1 MPNKK
6 MKIIPAR
13 RHIGRKPVP
22 FEEDIPKLRVAA
34 YCRVSTEYE
43 EQNSS
48 YQTQVSHYTNYIL
61 NHDGWDLVNVYADD
75 GISGTNTKKREQFNQ
90 MIEDCMA
97 GKIDLIITK
106 SISRFAR
113 NTLDCLH
120 YIRQLKEKNIAV
132 YFEKEN
138 IKTTDAKGEVL
149 LTIMASLAQQES
161 QSLSQN
167 VKLGLQYRYQQGK
180 VMVNHNW
187 FLGYTKD
194 EEGHLIVDPEQAKI
208 VKRIYYE
215 YLEGYSCKQIARRL
229 TTDGIPNGAGNTKWG
244 DSNIASILKN
254 EKYIGD
260 ALLQKS
266 YTIDFLTK
274 KRIRNQGIMPQYY
287 IKDDHE
293 AIIPKDLFR
302 RVQEERKR
310 RRAGIK
316 VPCGKTRHYNNRTCF
331 SLKVFC
337 GRCGDIYHR
346 VAYNYSDEN
355 GQVVKWLC
363 MTGHDHDLV
372 TCHGRAISER
382 QLKEVCLRAFNK
394 IIEPNKIFQAK
405 LQNNIRHAINQV
417 NEEQATKLDRELDRL
432 QILLINQTPHSKDY
446 DKISD
451 EFNRIQ
457 QQRDELQLTLDRQ
470 NEVVQKNVN
479 LQNFIDINS
488 KQLNEFDEH
497 LVRQL
502 IKKITIQETYCE
514 VEFQNGDSIKI
525 NL

>member
-13 RHIGRKPVP
+13 RHIGSKPFP

-43 EQNSS
+43 EQYSS

-61 NHDGWDLVNVYADD
+61 NHDGWDLVKVYADD

-194 EEGHLIVDPEQAKI
+194 EDGHLIIDPEQAKI

-229 TTDGIPNGAGNTKWG
+229 TADGIPNGAGNTKWG

-293 AIIPKDLFR
+293 AIIPKELFR

-316 VPCGKTRHYNNRTCF
+316 VPCGKTRHFNNTSCF
-331 SLKVFC
+331 SQKLFC
-337 GRCGDIYHR
+337 GDCGDIYQR
-346 VAYNYSDEN
+346 IFYKTN
-355 GQVVKWLC
+355 GKRRARWRCLSI
-363 MTGHDHDLV
+363 HDRDLPN
-372 TCHGRAISER
+372 CLGRTVSEEE
-382 QLKEVCLRAFNK
+382 LKDVCLKAFNE
-394 IIEPNKIFQAK
+394 IIQSGKKFQRQ
-405 LQNNIRHAINQV
+405 LQNNFSKAISLV
-417 NEEQATKLDRELDRL
+417 NEEQLNKLDRELDRL
-432 QILLINQTPHSKDY
+432 QILLINKVPNSPDY
-446 DKISD
+446 EKLADKISSVQH
-451 EFNRIQ
+451 E
-457 QQRDELQLTLDRQ
+457 RDLTEESIGKQMD
-470 NEVVQKNVN
+470 NAQKHVD
-479 LQNFIDINS
+479 LQNFISKNS

-502 IKKITIQETYCE
+502 IEKITIHETYCI
-514 VEFQNGDSIKI
+514 VEFKNGDSVKI

>member
-1 MPNKK
+1 

-13 RHIGRKPVP
+13 RHIGSKPVP
-22 FEEDIPKLRVAA
+22 FKEDIPKLRVAA

-394 IIEPNKIFQAK
+394 IIEPNKEFQAK

>member
-13 RHIGRKPVP
+13 RHIGSKPVP
-22 FEEDIPKLRVAA
+22 FKEDIPKLRVAA

-394 IIEPNKIFQAK
+394 IIEPNKTFQAK

-470 NEVVQKNVN
+470 NEVVQKNIN

>member
-13 RHIGRKPVP
+13 RHIGSKPVP
-22 FEEDIPKLRVAA
+22 FKEDIPKLRVAA

-394 IIEPNKIFQAK
+394 IIEPNKEFQAK

-488 KQLNEFDEH
+488 KQLNEFDGH

>member
-1 MPNKK
+1 M
-6 MKIIPAR
+6 PAR
-13 RHIGRKPVP
+13 RHIGSKPVP
-22 FEEDIPKLRVAA
+22 FKEDIPKLRAAA

-394 IIEPNKIFQAK
+394 IIEPNKEFQAK

-432 QILLINQTPHSKDY
+432 QILLINQTPPSKDY

>member
-1 MPNKK
+1 
-6 MKIIPAR
+6 
-13 RHIGRKPVP
+13 
-22 FEEDIPKLRVAA
+22 
-34 YCRVSTEYE
+34 
-43 EQNSS
+43 
-48 YQTQVSHYTNYIL
+48 
-61 NHDGWDLVNVYADD
+61 
-75 GISGTNTKKREQFNQ
+75 
-90 MIEDCMA
+90 CMA

-394 IIEPNKIFQAK
+394 IIEPNKEFQAK

-432 QILLINQTPHSKDY
+432 QILLINQTHHSKDY

-451 EFNRIQ
+451 EFNKIHQ
-457 QQRDELQLTLDRQ
+457 QHDQLQLTRDHQ
-470 NEVVQKNVN
+470 NEDIQKNLN
-479 LQNFIDINS
+479 LQNVTNINS
-488 KQLNEFDEH
+488 KKNKEFNEH

-502 IKKITIQETYCE
+502 IKKIRLYNI
-514 VEFQNGDSIKI
+514 
-525 NL
+525 

>member
-13 RHIGRKPVP
+13 CHIGSKPVP
-22 FEEDIPKLRVAA
+22 FKEDIPKLRVAA

-394 IIEPNKIFQAK
+394 IIEPNKEFQAK

>member
-13 RHIGRKPVP
+13 RRVGSNPDLIG
-22 FEEDIPKLRVAA
+22 EETPKLRVAA

-61 NHDGWDLVNVYADD
+61 NHDGWDLVKVYADD

-90 MIEDCMA
+90 MIEDCMN

-113 NTLDCLH
+113 NTLDCLQ
-120 YIRQLKEKNIAV
+120 YIRKLKDKNIAV

-180 VMVNHNW
+180 VQVNHHW

-194 EEGHLIVDPEQAKI
+194 EEGHLIVDPKQAKT

-229 TTDGIPNGAGNTKWG
+229 TAEGIPNGAGNTKWT
-244 DSNIASILKN
+244 DSNIASILRN

-287 IKDDHE
+287 IKDNHE

-310 RRAGIK
+310 RRAGVK

-346 VAYNYSDEN
+346 VAYNYSDEH

-363 MTGHDHDLV
+363 ITGHDHDLV
-372 TCHGRAISER
+372 TCHGRPISER
-382 QLKEVCLRAFNK
+382 QLKEVCLAAFNQ
-394 IIEPNKIFQAK
+394 IIKPNKAFRAK
-405 LQNNIRHAINQV
+405 LQRNISHAINQV
-417 NEEQATKLDRELDRL
+417 NEEKATQLDRELDRL
-432 QILLINQTPHSKDY
+432 QILLVNQSPHSKSY
-446 DKISD
+446 EKIAN
-451 EFNRIQ
+451 EFAKAQ
-457 QQRDELQLTLDRQ
+457 QQRDELQTILDQQ
-470 NEVVQKNVN
+470 NEEIEKNVN
-479 LQNFIDINS
+479 LQKFIDANS
-488 KQLNEFDEH
+488 KQLNKFDEH

-502 IKKITIQETYCE
+502 IKKITIQETYCD
-514 VEFQNGDSIKI
+514 VEFQNGDSLKI

>member
-13 RHIGRKPVP
+13 RHIGSKPVP

-394 IIEPNKIFQAK
+394 IIEPNKTFQAK

-432 QILLINQTPHSKDY
+432 QILLINQTTHSKDY

>member
-13 RHIGRKPVP
+13 RHIGSKPVP
-22 FEEDIPKLRVAA
+22 FKEDIPKLRVAA

-161 QSLSQN
+161 QSLSQT

-394 IIEPNKIFQAK
+394 IIEPNKEFQAK

-457 QQRDELQLTLDRQ
+457 QQRDELQLTLDR
-470 NEVVQKNVN
+470 
-479 LQNFIDINS
+479 
-488 KQLNEFDEH
+488 
-497 LVRQL
+497 
-502 IKKITIQETYCE
+502 
-514 VEFQNGDSIKI
+514 
-525 NL
+525 

>member
-13 RHIGRKPVP
+13 RHIGSKPVP

-61 NHDGWDLVNVYADD
+61 NHDGWDPVNVYADD

-316 VPCGKTRHYNNRTCF
+316 VPCGKTRHYNNCTCF

-394 IIEPNKIFQAK
+394 IIEPNKTFQAK

>member
-13 RHIGRKPVP
+13 RHIGSKPVP

-61 NHDGWDLVNVYADD
+61 NHDSWDLVKVYADD

-229 TTDGIPNGAGNTKWG
+229 TADSIPNGAGNTKWG

-266 YTIDFLTK
+266 YTVDFLTK

-293 AIIPKDLFR
+293 AIIPKELFR

-316 VPCGKTRHYNNRTCF
+316 VPCGKTRHYNNCTCF
-331 SLKVFC
+331 
-337 GRCGDIYHR
+337 
-346 VAYNYSDEN
+346 
-355 GQVVKWLC
+355 
-363 MTGHDHDLV
+363 
-372 TCHGRAISER
+372 
-382 QLKEVCLRAFNK
+382 
-394 IIEPNKIFQAK
+394 P
-405 LQNNIRHAINQV
+405 
-417 NEEQATKLDRELDRL
+417 
-432 QILLINQTPHSKDY
+432 
-446 DKISD
+446 
-451 EFNRIQ
+451 
-457 QQRDELQLTLDRQ
+457 
-470 NEVVQKNVN
+470 
-479 LQNFIDINS
+479 
-488 KQLNEFDEH
+488 
-497 LVRQL
+497 
-502 IKKITIQETYCE
+502 
-514 VEFQNGDSIKI
+514 
-525 NL
+525 

>member
-13 RHIGRKPVP
+13 RHIGSKPVP

-488 KQLNEFDEH
+488 KQLNESDEH

>member
-13 RHIGRKPVP
+13 RHIGSKPIP

-61 NHDGWDLVNVYADD
+61 NHDGWDLVKVYADD

-194 EEGHLIVDPEQAKI
+194 EDGHLIVDPEQAKI

-229 TTDGIPNGAGNTKWG
+229 TADGIPNGAGNTKWG

-293 AIIPKDLFR
+293 AIIPKELFR

-316 VPCGKTRHYNNRTCF
+316 VPCGKTRHFNNTSCF
-331 SLKVFC
+331 SQKVFC
-337 GRCGDIYHR
+337 GDCGDIYQR
-346 VAYNYSDEN
+346 IFYKTN
-355 GQVVKWLC
+355 GK
-363 MTGHDHDLV
+363 
-372 TCHGRAISER
+372 RKAR
-382 QLKEVCLRAFNK
+382 
-394 IIEPNKIFQAK
+394 
-405 LQNNIRHAINQV
+405 
-417 NEEQATKLDRELDRL
+417 
-432 QILLINQTPHSKDY
+432 
-446 DKISD
+446 
-451 EFNRIQ
+451 
-457 QQRDELQLTLDRQ
+457 
-470 NEVVQKNVN
+470 
-479 LQNFIDINS
+479 
-488 KQLNEFDEH
+488 
-497 LVRQL
+497 
-502 IKKITIQETYCE
+502 
-514 VEFQNGDSIKI
+514 
-525 NL
+525 

>member
-13 RHIGRKPVP
+13 RHIGSKPVP

>member
-13 RHIGRKPVP
+13 RHIGSKPFP

-208 VKRIYYE
+208 VKRI
-215 YLEGYSCKQIARRL
+215 
-229 TTDGIPNGAGNTKWG
+229 
-244 DSNIASILKN
+244 
-254 EKYIGD
+254 
-260 ALLQKS
+260 
-266 YTIDFLTK
+266 
-274 KRIRNQGIMPQYY
+274 
-287 IKDDHE
+287 
-293 AIIPKDLFR
+293 
-302 RVQEERKR
+302 
-310 RRAGIK
+310 
-316 VPCGKTRHYNNRTCF
+316 
-331 SLKVFC
+331 
-337 GRCGDIYHR
+337 
-346 VAYNYSDEN
+346 
-355 GQVVKWLC
+355 
-363 MTGHDHDLV
+363 
-372 TCHGRAISER
+372 
-382 QLKEVCLRAFNK
+382 
-394 IIEPNKIFQAK
+394 
-405 LQNNIRHAINQV
+405 
-417 NEEQATKLDRELDRL
+417 
-432 QILLINQTPHSKDY
+432 
-446 DKISD
+446 
-451 EFNRIQ
+451 
-457 QQRDELQLTLDRQ
+457 
-470 NEVVQKNVN
+470 
-479 LQNFIDINS
+479 
-488 KQLNEFDEH
+488 
-497 LVRQL
+497 
-502 IKKITIQETYCE
+502 
-514 VEFQNGDSIKI
+514 
-525 NL
+525 

>member
-13 RHIGRKPVP
+13 RHIGSKPIP

-61 NHDGWDLVNVYADD
+61 NHDGWDLVKVYADD

-194 EEGHLIVDPEQAKI
+194 EDGHLIVDPN
-208 VKRIYYE
+208 R
-215 YLEGYSCKQIARRL
+215 
-229 TTDGIPNGAGNTKWG
+229 
-244 DSNIASILKN
+244 
-254 EKYIGD
+254 
-260 ALLQKS
+260 
-266 YTIDFLTK
+266 
-274 KRIRNQGIMPQYY
+274 
-287 IKDDHE
+287 
-293 AIIPKDLFR
+293 PK
-302 RVQEERKR
+302 
-310 RRAGIK
+310 
-316 VPCGKTRHYNNRTCF
+316 
-331 SLKVFC
+331 
-337 GRCGDIYHR
+337 
-346 VAYNYSDEN
+346 
-355 GQVVKWLC
+355 
-363 MTGHDHDLV
+363 
-372 TCHGRAISER
+372 
-382 QLKEVCLRAFNK
+382 
-394 IIEPNKIFQAK
+394 
-405 LQNNIRHAINQV
+405 
-417 NEEQATKLDRELDRL
+417 
-432 QILLINQTPHSKDY
+432 
-446 DKISD
+446 
-451 EFNRIQ
+451 
-457 QQRDELQLTLDRQ
+457 
-470 NEVVQKNVN
+470 
-479 LQNFIDINS
+479 
-488 KQLNEFDEH
+488 
-497 LVRQL
+497 
-502 IKKITIQETYCE
+502 
-514 VEFQNGDSIKI
+514 
-525 NL
+525 

>member
-13 RHIGRKPVP
+13 RHIGSKPVP

-457 QQRDELQLTLDRQ
+457 QQRDELQLTLNRQ

>member
-13 RHIGRKPVP
+13 RHIGSKPVP
-22 FEEDIPKLRVAA
+22 FKEDIPKLRVAA

-394 IIEPNKIFQAK
+394 IIEPNKEFQAK

>member
-13 RHIGRKPVP
+13 RRVGSNPELIG
-22 FEEDIPKLRVAA
+22 EETPKLRVAA

-61 NHDGWDLVNVYADD
+61 SHDGWDLVKVYADD

-90 MIEDCMA
+90 MIDDCMV

-113 NTLDCLH
+113 NTLDCLQ
-120 YIRQLKEKNIAV
+120 YIRKLKDKNIGV

-229 TTDGIPNGAGNTKWG
+229 TADGIPNGAGNTIWG

-346 VAYNYSDEN
+346 VAYNYSDEH

-382 QLKEVCLRAFNK
+382 QLKEVCMAAFNK
-394 IIEPNKIFQAK
+394 IIEPNKTFQAK
-405 LQNNIRHAINQV
+405 LQNNIRHAISQI

-446 DKISD
+446 DKIAN
-451 EFNRIQ
+451 EFNKVQ
-457 QQRDELQLTLDRQ
+457 QQRDKLQLILDQQ

-479 LQNFIDINS
+479 LQNFIDANT

-502 IKKITIQETYCE
+502 IKKITIQETCCE
-514 VEFQNGDSIKI
+514 VEFQNDDSIKI

>member
-13 RHIGRKPVP
+13 RHIGSKPVP

-394 IIEPNKIFQAK
+394 IIEPNKTFQAK

-470 NEVVQKNVN
+470 NEVVQKNIN

>member
-13 RHIGRKPVP
+13 RHIGSKPVP

-394 IIEPNKIFQAK
+394 IIEPNKTFQAK

>member
-1 MPNKK
+1 
-6 MKIIPAR
+6 
-13 RHIGRKPVP
+13 
-22 FEEDIPKLRVAA
+22 
-34 YCRVSTEYE
+34 
-43 EQNSS
+43 
-48 YQTQVSHYTNYIL
+48 
-61 NHDGWDLVNVYADD
+61 
-75 GISGTNTKKREQFNQ
+75 
-90 MIEDCMA
+90 
-97 GKIDLIITK
+97 
-106 SISRFAR
+106 
-113 NTLDCLH
+113 
-120 YIRQLKEKNIAV
+120 
-132 YFEKEN
+132 
-138 IKTTDAKGEVL
+138 
-149 LTIMASLAQQES
+149 MASLAQQES

-194 EEGHLIVDPEQAKI
+194 EDGHLIVDPEQAKI

-229 TTDGIPNGAGNTKWG
+229 TADGIPNGAGNTKWG

-310 RRAGIK
+310 RRTGVK
-316 VPCGKTRHYNNRTCF
+316 VPCEKTRHYNNRTCF
-331 SLKVFC
+331 FLKVFC

-346 VAYNYSDEN
+346 VAYNYSDEH

-363 MTGHDHDLV
+363 ITGHDHDLV
-372 TCHGRAISER
+372 TCHGRPISER
-382 QLKEVCLRAFNK
+382 RLKEVCLAAFNQ
-394 IIEPNKIFQAK
+394 IIKPNKAFRAK
-405 LQNNIRHAINQV
+405 LQRNISHAINQV
-417 NEEQATKLDRELDRL
+417 NEEKATQLDRELDRL
-432 QILLINQTPHSKDY
+432 QILLVNQSPHSKTY
-446 DKISD
+446 EEIAN
-451 EFNRIQ
+451 EFAKTQ
-457 QQRDELQLTLDRQ
+457 QQRDELQTILDQQ
-470 NEVVQKNVN
+470 NEEIEKNVN
-479 LQNFIDINS
+479 LQKFIDINS

-502 IKKITIQETYCE
+502 IKKIIIQETYCD
-514 VEFQNGDSIKI
+514 VKFQNGDS
-525 NL
+525 

>member
-13 RHIGRKPVP
+13 RHIGSKPMP

-61 NHDGWDLVNVYADD
+61 NHDGWDLVKVYADD

-90 MIEDCMA
+90 MIKDCMA

-113 NTLDCLH
+113 NTLDCLQ
-120 YIRQLKEKNIAV
+120 YIRKLKDKNIAV

-180 VMVNHNW
+180 VQVNHNW

-194 EEGHLIVDPEQAKI
+194 EEGHLIVDPEQAKT

-229 TTDGIPNGAGNTKWG
+229 TADGIPNGAGKTKWG

-266 YTIDFLTK
+266 YTVDFLTK

-293 AIIPKDLFR
+293 AIIPKELFR

-310 RRAGIK
+310 RREGIK
-316 VPCGKTRHYNNRTCF
+316 VPCGKTRHFNNTSCF
-331 SLKVFC
+331 SQKVFC
-337 GRCGDIYHR
+337 GNCGDIYQR
-346 VAYNYSDEN
+346 IFYTTSGE
-355 GQVVKWLC
+355 KRTRWRCLSI
-363 MTGHDHDLV
+363 HDHDLPN
-372 TCHGRAISER
+372 CLGRTIAEEE
-382 QLKEVCLRAFNK
+382 LKAVCMEAFNE
-394 IIEPNKIFQAK
+394 IIQAGRKFQRQ
-405 LQNNIRHAINQV
+405 LQNNFSKAINQV
-417 NEEQATKLDRELDRL
+417 NEEQLNKLDRELDRL
-432 QILLINQTPHSKDY
+432 QILLINKTPNSSDY
-446 DKISD
+446 EKLAD
-451 EFNRIQ
+451 EIARVQ
-457 QQRDELQLTLDRQ
+457 YERDTTEETIGKQMDAA
-470 NEVVQKNVN
+470 QKHVE
-479 LQNFIDINS
+479 LQNFITKNS
-488 KQLNEFDEH
+488 KKLTNFDEH

-502 IKKITIQETYCE
+502 IEKITIFETYSL
-514 VEFQNGDSIKI
+514 VEFKNGDSVKI